1 MADEIIEPIC
11 HTGTFTIDI
20 TRRRTK
26 MVKVKMLVAGLFATL
41 LCASTSMAQ
50 SASSTQEFMRN
61 EVSIQGTGFFTK
73 DSEGRGIRQHTTDS
87 GGLLA
92 SYRYHF
98 SPWLAVDVSYGYTR
112 NTQQNFTP
120 GREFAV
126 QSDVHQATGALVVNS
141 PNKVAGLITPFGLVG
156 AGALFFEPTHNPG
169 GFVLAARGHTK
180 EAFVYGG
187 GADINI
193 TDRFAVRLAYRG
205 LVYRRPDFKL
215 FELDS
220 NATTHTAQ
228 PSAGIVFRF

>member
-1 MADEIIEPIC
+1 
-11 HTGTFTIDI
+11 
-20 TRRRTK
+20 

-41 LCASTSMAQ
+41 LGASTSMAQ

-61 EVSIQGTGFFTK
+61 EVSVQGTGFFTK
-73 DSEGRGIRQHTTDS
+73 DSERLGVRQHTTDS

-98 SPWLAVDVSYGYTR
+98 NRWLAADGSYGYTR
-112 NTQQNFTP
+112 NTQQNFTA
-120 GREFAV
+120 GGEFAV
-126 QSDVHQATGALVVNS
+126 QSNVHQATGALVVTS
-141 PNKVAGLITPFGLVG
+141 PNKIAGLITPFGLVG
-156 AGALFFEPTHNPG
+156 AGALIFDPTNNPG
-169 GFVLAARGHTK
+169 GFVLGDRRETK
-180 EAFVYGG
+180 STFVYGG

-205 LVYRRPDFKL
+205 LVYKRPDFQL

-220 NATTHTAQ
+220 HPTTHTAQ